1 MNMKQKTNKGRFFG
15 ATVLVL
21 LLLTLLSGCFG
32 GTTATLTMA
41 STITKADGG
50 NMEAD
55 QLKAVGD
62 LMVAV
67 YSPTEFDVHDM
78 IIAANRGYDMTAAG
92 FDDSKVEPK
101 DEGSDDRVTAAK
113 NVLTQA
119 NERAKSSSKLSEYA
133 IETSTF
139 ENMNEA
145 DLQCLVDMF
154 KITVDTTTMG
164 GAIDSIQRWIGGCLN
179 WITRYLGFGSYIVGI
194 CIFAVIIELLLMP
207 FAVKQQKNSIRQAK
221 LRPKEMA
228 IRNKYKGR
236 TDQPTLQK
244 MQKEIQELYQRENF
258 SPFGGCLPLL
268 IQLPIVIVL
277 YNIVVD
283 PLHYVL
289 GQTTGVSSA
298 LVSYCT
304 AARAA
309 GGLGEVL
316 QSSNGTIELLSGGV
330 ERFAG
335 IANFQYFNNGSEVW
349 GSLSQIIDSELNFN
363 IFGQNFG
370 LTPSFSPFDWL
381 LLVPVLTFVVYF
393 FSMRLNRKF
402 TVQPVQ
408 DGVSDRQVACSN
420 TMMDIS
426 MPAMSTFF
434 TFMVPGIV
442 GVYWMFRSIVGL
454 GKTFLMSKIMPLPKF
469 TEEDYK
475 AAAREM
481 AGKAPKVVKSERAGK
496 VRSLHHID
504 DEDFED
510 TREQALVRKA
520 AIEEMEQQEKA
531 EKAKKTP
538 FGVAAMKKD
547 RKPVEKAKEE
557 PDAGRPAE
565 DTAEPT
571 AEGTSEETMQSNI
584 DRDDR
589 NNQ

>member
-15 ATVLVL
+15 ATVLIL

-32 GTTATLTMA
+32 GNTVTLTMA

-55 QLKAVGD
+55 QLKSVGD

-67 YSPTEFDVHDM
+67 YNPTEFDVHDM
-78 IIAANRGYDMTAAG
+78 IIAASRGYDMTAAG
-92 FDDSKVEPK
+92 FDDSTVDPNALGTDDPVE
-101 DEGSDDRVTAAK
+101 AAK
-113 NVLTQA
+113 NVLRKA
-119 NERAKSSSKLSEYA
+119 NERAADASKISEA
-133 IETSTF
+133 TF

-145 DLQCLVDMF
+145 DLQRLVDIF
-154 KITVDTTTMG
+154 KITVDITTMG

-194 CIFAVIIELLLMP
+194 CIFAVIIELLMMP

-316 QSSNGTIELLSGGV
+316 QSSNGTIELLSGGID
-330 ERFAG
+330 RFAG
-335 IANFQYFNNGSEVW
+335 IADFQFFNNGSAVW
-349 GSLSQIIDSELNFN
+349 DSLDQITSVPNFN

-370 LTPSFSPFDWL
+370 LTPSFSRFDWL

-402 TVQPVQ
+402 TVQPMQ